1 MVFPA
6 IRLAPSSVIYSRIT
20 LYIFALNH
28 ICSKSR
34 HSYSKSR
41 HFCFKSHHFRSK
53 SHHYCFKYKMKMR
66 YKSLFVSAFNLEP
79 ATNSITLAVTEF
91 CHSATNY
98 SIRATFPGSAKT
110 AKNLLGWIIIV
121 FLLEELLFNS
131 CNFLSPYT
139 RSTNKMVG
147 PNRYTSDNHSK
158 IGFKM

>member
-1 MVFPA
+1 
-6 IRLAPSSVIYSRIT
+6 
-20 LYIFALNH
+20 
-28 ICSKSR
+28 
-34 HSYSKSR
+34 
-41 HFCFKSHHFRSK
+41 
-53 SHHYCFKYKMKMR
+53 MR